1 MNEPGV
7 FARRPSFKFIAVQI
21 AVVVQIGLGV
31 EGWDNS
37 RSLAVGLHIVA
48 AQDGARYRRNS
59 PGRRAKPNVVQAR
72 RTTDRGG
79 FPVGRRIEQKLPRA
93 PQPHAA
99 IVPKI
104 PPVPP
109 RPPPP
114 PP

>member
-59 PGRRAKPNVVQAR
+59 PGRRAKPNVGQAR

-79 FPVGRRIEQKLPRA
+79 VSIG
-93 PQPHAA
+93 
-99 IVPKI
+99 
-104 PPVPP
+104 PPVRQNTSPA
-109 RPPPP
+109 PPPP
-114 PP
+114 APIV